1 MQHERLQQMLQ
12 QARGIE
18 RMLLPITVTAVVI
31 SGTIHDVQCLKTT
44 VPALSLFTLSLG
56 IDRTKANQLRYDLYA
71 HAIQTHR
78 TVLKP
83 SLK

>member
-18 RMLLPITVTAVVI
+18 TMLLPITVTVAI

-44 VPALSLFTLSLG
+44 VPALSMFTLSLG
-56 IDRTKANQLRYDLYA
+56 IDRTKANQLRYDLHA